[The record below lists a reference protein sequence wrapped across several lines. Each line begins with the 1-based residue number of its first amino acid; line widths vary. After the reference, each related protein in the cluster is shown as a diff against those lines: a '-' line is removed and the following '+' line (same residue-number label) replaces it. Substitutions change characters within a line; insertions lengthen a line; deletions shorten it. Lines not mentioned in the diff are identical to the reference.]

1 MLFLAEMC
9 HADLIDSDDRRKS
22 SISFNDES
30 QLKNGIE
37 SAINCLP
44 PPEQKDTS
52 NLLIDSVMKSPNNSN
67 KAASSEP
74 TIPSALS
81 PVDAN
86 TLVNI
91 GDTNNITTSNGC
103 AIAIQVDEDYD
114 EEENEDEISE
124 TVALTQK
131 FDKSRIKK
139 N

>member
-1 MLFLAEMC
+1 MC
-9 HADLIDSDDRRKS
+9 QADLINSDDRRKS

-37 SAINCLP
+37 NALNCLP
-44 PPEQKDTS
+44 LPESKDTS
-52 NLLIDSVMKSPNNSN
+52 NLLINPVMKSPSNSN
-67 KAASSEP
+67 QEASPEP
-74 TIPSALS
+74 TVPPALS
-81 PVDAN
+81 PVEATN
-86 TLVNI
+86 LVNI
-91 GDTNNITTSNGC
+91 GVKNDATSSNGC